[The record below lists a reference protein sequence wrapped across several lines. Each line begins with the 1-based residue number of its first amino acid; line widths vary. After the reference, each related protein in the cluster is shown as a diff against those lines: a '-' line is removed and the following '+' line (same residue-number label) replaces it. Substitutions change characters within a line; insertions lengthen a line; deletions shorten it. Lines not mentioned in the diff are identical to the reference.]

1 MTNTLNL
8 GVSKLNNC
16 AGELAR
22 FSFPLVWLWSGGATS
37 GWWAYLLSETC
48 DGAGTVRTRR
58 HWQALLSGSPTRAP
72 GPAGVAW
79 SVAWRAQVKPGGE
92 ECDSANK
99 VAPRRRKRPGF
110 SLPSSLYLAFLPST
124 FQKKALR
131 DIRPTSPRR
140 STCTGP
146 SMEKER
152 RETGEGRGR
161 LKTCCPK
168 LKLESRMN
176 TWQCAVHPVFACP
189 CTYLSAA
196 LK

>member
-1 MTNTLNL
+1 MPARCVRETGRLQQSSTSTSTAECCPAGMAWSLESS
-8 GVSKLNNC
+8 GVS
-16 AGELAR
+16 GE
-22 FSFPLVWLWSGGATS
+22 
-37 GWWAYLLSETC
+37 C
-48 DGAGTVRTRR
+48 
-58 HWQALLSGSPTRAP
+58 
-72 GPAGVAW
+72 GV
-79 SVAWRAQVKPGGE
+79 RAQVKPGGE

>member
-1 MTNTLNL
+1 MEARRSAVTNETNHVAVEASWIKGERFIMVCLYDKFNIRTFNTLNL

-72 GPAGVAW
+72 APAGVAW

-110 SLPSSLYLAFLPST
+110 SPPPLPPSH
-124 FQKKALR
+124 
-131 DIRPTSPRR
+131 SPSR
-140 STCTGP
+140 
-146 SMEKER
+146 
-152 RETGEGRGR
+152 RGR
-161 LKTCCPK
+161 LSERHSPHCVVAP
-168 LKLESRMN
+168 
-176 TWQCAVHPVFACP
+176 QCDQ
-189 CTYLSAA
+189 
-196 LK
+196 